1 MKDELTKAGYGQEEE
16 YFYKLNKELI
26 ERRRQELD
34 KDRRSRAATDQRNA
48 HWLKCPKCGGDMA
61 EVDLRGIKIDRCG
74 SCQGVYFD
82 QGELDLLLQAKEPH
96 GFLANMRRV
105 FKA

>member
-1 MKDELTKAGYGQEEE
+1 MKDELTKTGYGQEEE

-34 KDRRSRAATDQRNA
+34 KERHSRESSDQRSA
-48 HWLKCPKCGGDMA
+48 HWLKCPKCGADMA
-61 EVDLRGIKIDRCG
+61 EVDLKGIKIDRCG

-82 QGELDLLLQAKEPH
+82 HGELDLLLQAKEPH
-96 GFLANMRRV
+96 GFLANMRRA